1 MAHFNI
7 IVGSVLGASEYVAD
21 ALKETLEEKCHSATI
36 YLEPDYKQICSEHG
50 DAIWLICT
58 STHGAGDL
66 PDNIQ
71 TFADELKSA
80 KLENKNFMVVGLGD
94 SSYDT
99 YCNGAMKMQDLMQQ
113 AGAKLIAQPIHI
125 DVLTHP
131 IPEDNAVEWLTEILM
146 SVPEK
151 MDN

>member
-1 MAHFNI
+1 MAHFDI

-21 ALKETLEEKCHSATI
+21 ALKETLEENSHDATI
-36 YLEPDYKQICSEHG
+36 FLEPDYSQICAENSN
-50 DAIWLICT
+50 AVWLICT

-71 TFADELKSA
+71 PFADELKSA
-80 KLENKNFMVVGLGD
+80 KFENQQFMIVGLGD

-113 AGAKLIAQPIHI
+113 AGAKLLADPIHI
-125 DVLTHP
+125 DVLHHP
-131 IPEDNAVEWLTEILM
+131 IPEDAAVEWLNGILP
-146 SVPEK
+146 SLAVK
-151 MDN
+151 NG

>member
-21 ALKETLEEKCHSATI
+21 ALKETLEENSHTASI
-36 YLEPDYKQICSEHG
+36 YLEPDYRQICSEND

-71 TFADELKSA
+71 PFADALKSVIF
-80 KLENKNFMVVGLGD
+80 ENKDFMIVGLGD

-131 IPEDNAVEWLTEILM
+131 IPEDTAVEWLKKWITR
-146 SVPEK
+146 
-151 MDN
+151 